1 MLLCKILRCKA
12 VIGKFLLFSS
22 LKIFLN
28 FVSYLL
34 GFLFN
39 LNVCGIYAAL
49 KFLTVQC
56 YALSYLAL
64 LCFKFP
70 RIRHVFIVVK
80 VTLKWPSV
88 WYISG
93 MNQGKMKRASRGGKL
108 FQCHFVHQKF
118 HEWPGIESVFICDW
132 RMKLTVLIRKD
143 QILPHRKQSVSPLEI
158 NADGIQYLGKF
169 LKC

>member
-118 HEWPGIESVFICDW
+118 TSGPESNLFLSVTDEWNWLFLYEKIKSYLIENRAF
-132 RMKLTVLIRKD
+132 
-143 QILPHRKQSVSPLEI
+143 PH
-158 NADGIQYLGKF
+158 
-169 LKC
+169 